1 MLNVVTM
8 SEAERSA
15 LVELGASETGL
26 QEAIVEKDL
35 WVCYLLDYLFHR
47 SEFGTSIIFK
57 GGTSL
62 SKAYHVIERFS
73 EDVDLILD
81 WRVIGYGADEPW
93 APRSNTKQERFRHET
108 IARTEEWLSRTFVP
122 SLKAGLS
129 AELGID
135 ADVSLAS
142 AEETVFFA
150 YPRLYSS
157 EATVDVVR
165 LEIGPLAAWSPH
177 VPAVITPYLAELHP
191 QVFASP
197 STTIETAA
205 AERTFW
211 EKVTILHQ
219 EANRPDGK
227 AMPRRYARHYY
238 DLYRLAHTEVADSA
252 IARSDLLADVVAFKE
267 KFYRTPW
274 AKLVE
279 AKPGTLRLIPRESR
293 IAELSEDYDSMR
305 PMIFGESPSLSDII
319 ACMGELEERVNGISK
334 SKTEASS
341 SA

>member
-8 SEAERSA
+8 PEAERAA
-15 LVELGASETGL
+15 LVELGAAETGL

-47 SEFGTSIIFK
+47 SEFESSMIFK

-81 WRVIGYGADEPW
+81 WRAIGYGADEPW
-93 APRSNTKQERFRHET
+93 KPRSNTKQERFRRET
-108 IARTEEWLSRTFVP
+108 IERTQAWLSNTFVP
-122 SLKAGLS
+122 SLRAGLS
-129 AELGID
+129 EELGID
-135 ADVSLAS
+135 ADVRLAD
-142 AEETVFFA
+142 AEETVLFA
-150 YPRLYSS
+150 YPKLYSS

-177 VPAVITPYLAELHP
+177 APATIEPYLAELHP
-191 QVFASP
+191 QLFASP
-197 STTIETAA
+197 STAIETAV

-238 DLYRLAHTEVADSA
+238 DLYRLAHTDIANGSHAETFGASVVQVA
-252 IARSDLLADVVAFKE
+252 
-267 KFYRTPW
+267 
-274 AKLVE
+274 
-279 AKPGTLRLIPRESR
+279 
-293 IAELSEDYDSMR
+293 
-305 PMIFGESPSLSDII
+305 
-319 ACMGELEERVNGISK
+319 
-334 SKTEASS
+334 
-341 SA
+341 